1 MQHSQILQLK
11 SYENMQLVQT
21 SYKYSNLSKKLC
33 FELLIQLILC
43 LNNTFSKYLFVCLF
57 FGQKNS

>member
-21 SYKYSNLSKKLC
+21 SYKYSNLSKKYAL
-33 FELLIQLILC
+33 
-43 LNNTFSKYLFVCLF
+43 SY
-57 FGQKNS
+57 